1 MPILTKRLAQ
11 GIYYHQWM
19 GNVLITEV
27 LEAFETEMVLFHN
40 DDIEKYVAILDGKD
54 VKTLPINIPKLTE
67 ASSGH
72 ELITLI
78 YKPPKVAYTLGK
90 MVSKLV
96 NIPVEFYN
104 DWDETIARANQLIEQ
119 YQATIVE

>member
-11 GIYYHQWM
+11 GIYYHQWI

-27 LEAFETEMVLFHN
+27 LEAFETEMVLFRN
-40 DDIEKYVAILDGKD
+40 DNIEKYVVILDGED

-72 ELITLI
+72 ELIRLI
-78 YKPPKVAYTLGK
+78 YKPPKVAYPLGK
-90 MVSKLV
+90 MISKIV

-104 DWDETIARANQLIEQ
+104 DWDKTIARANQLIEQ
-119 YQATIVE
+119 YQATNVE